1 MLWKTVRCLWTL
13 DKSRV
18 GRANATVPLLESGHP
33 QRMSRD
39 WAHAVG
45 SPSGRKRPCR
55 LTAKLWQTT
64 LANSRGGGGAA
75 PPHHRVA
82 GHRYQKLPA
91 RHGARGH
98 SGPRIR
104 AGSSPSADDP
114 EEPMTSRRQSLSIY
128 NTPRGKK
135 TSRRRNYTTH
145 RPISGQRK
153 GRKT

>member
-33 QRMSRD
+33 QRMSRA

-64 LANSRGGGGAA
+64 LALWQTAEVGEA
-75 PPHHRVA
+75 PHR
-82 GHRYQKLPA
+82 RTT
-91 RHGARGH
+91 
-98 SGPRIR
+98 
-104 AGSSPSADDP
+104 
-114 EEPMTSRRQSLSIY
+114 ESLGIGTK
-128 NTPRGKK
+128 NFLTPRS
-135 TSRRRNYTTH
+135 T
-145 RPISGQRK
+145 RPLRPSDTCRL
-153 GRKT
+153 